1 MKKSLLA
8 LFMLCAVIP
17 LFAQE
22 HERELTVMTYNI
34 FSGQRS
40 SLERLAE
47 EIKAADPDF
56 VAIQELDVNT
66 MREVAKGHNRVN
78 CLNRLAELTG
88 MFGFYGRTCDYW
100 DGWYGIGLLSKHPMV
115 SVRKFDLPNPKDV
128 EPRIL
133 LIGQFEID
141 GSADHITFVSTH
153 FDYIDA
159 ETIAIQAQAA
169 SDELRKL
176 DGPVL
181 IAGDLNCDPT
191 SKAISILKKDFKD
204 LTCPDNTFPAWDS
217 EAKIDWIL
225 GYPAAEFTLIDSTV
239 PSPSQQAASDHLP
252 VVSKIKV
259 RFK

>member
-8 LFMLCAVIP
+8 LLLLVTALPI
-17 LFAQE
+17 FAQE
-22 HERELTVMTYNI
+22 HERELTVMTYNVL
-34 FSGQRS
+34 SGQRS

-66 MREVAKGHNRVN
+66 MRKDAKGHNRVN

-100 DGWYGIGLLSKHPMV
+100 GGWYGIGLLSKHPMV
-115 SVRKFDLPNPKDV
+115 SVRKVDLPNPKDV

-133 LIGQFEID
+133 LIGEFEID
-141 GSADHITFVSTH
+141 GSADHVNFVSTH

-169 SDELRKL
+169 SDELRRL
-176 DGPVL
+176 DGPVIL
-181 IAGDLNCDPT
+181 AGDLNCDPT

-204 LTCPDNTFPAWDS
+204 LSCPDNTFPAWKS
-217 EAKIDWIL
+217 EAKIDWIF
-225 GYPAAEFTLIDSTV
+225 GYPAADYTLVSSVV
-239 PSPSQQAASDHLP
+239 PEPNDDAASDHLP
-252 VVSKIKV
+252 VVSSIKV